1 MLLLAS
7 AADAKMGAARRLA
20 LRAVGQ
26 SAFHLGA
33 GVLFFIFHQR
43 HLGLLVGQHAA
54 HEQRLPLM
62 AGNTLTKGIEV
73 VDCNGYDLARRHTPF
88 CRVELR
94 HRRELSQS
102 NKTSSFRAA
111 APRGAATLHRTMM
124 SIFSHNGTA

>member
-33 GVLFFIFHQR
+33 GVLFFIFHQH

-88 CRVELR
+88 CRVNCAIVESCLNQIKR
-94 HRRELSQS
+94 ARSERQRRRRSD
-102 NKTSSFRAA
+102 AA
-111 APRGAATLHRTMM
+111 QNDDVYILP
-124 SIFSHNGTA
+124 